1 LPLNDLSLSVSNQRR
16 KVHRNKKIASGI
28 VLTGIG
34 LMAFAFVDAAEGEV
48 LASWYGS
55 ELAGSPTACTGTP
68 YNPGGLT
75 AAHKTLPC
83 GSRLLVKHEGRGVAV
98 TVNDRGPHIP
108 GRDLDLSA
116 GAARVL
122 GIDGVAAVE
131 VERVDS
137 PTPTTEAPELPKE
150 LPATGGLR

>member
-1 LPLNDLSLSVSNQRR
+1 VT
-16 KVHRNKKIASGI
+16 RNKKIASGI
-28 VLTGIG
+28 VLTGVG
-34 LMAFAFVDAAEGEV
+34 LMAFAFVDAARAEV
-48 LASWYGS
+48 ASWYGS

-68 YNPGGLT
+68 YDPSDLT

-137 PTPTTEAPELPKE
+137 PAPTTEAPQLPQ
-150 LPATGGLR
+150 TGGLGL